1 MGNFSKFSHVI
12 VDIYKNIDNL
22 LSSLSQSQYKCVK
35 LLVGKRILHKTIIN
49 QIEMEKYKKKEKEQD
64 QKPIKYLIYV
74 RNHKTIEPF

>member
-1 MGNFSKFSHVI
+1 MGNFAKFSHVI

-49 QIEMEKYKKKEKEQD
+49 QIEMEKYKKKRKGTGS
-64 QKPIKYLIYV
+64 
-74 RNHKTIEPF
+74 KTDKIFDLCSKS